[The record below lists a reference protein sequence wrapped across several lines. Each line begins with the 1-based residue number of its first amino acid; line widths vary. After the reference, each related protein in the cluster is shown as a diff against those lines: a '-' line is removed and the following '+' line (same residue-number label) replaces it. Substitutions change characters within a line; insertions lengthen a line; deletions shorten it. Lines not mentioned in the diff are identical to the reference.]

1 MRWESCAVASPR
13 NAQAGDLLVV
23 DDNRVNRLLLG
34 RALEQLGH
42 TVTFAENGREALEV
56 LRQRRVDLVLLDI
69 EMPEMNGY
77 QVLEAL
83 AANPRLRD
91 LPVVMM
97 SSVEEVDSVARC
109 IEMGAEDYLFKPVNP
124 VLLKARIGASLE
136 KKRLRDQQRELFRK
150 FATA

>member
-1 MRWESCAVASPR
+1 MTSPHNPR
-13 NAQAGDLLVV
+13 AGALLVV

-42 TVTFAENGREALEV
+42 SVTFAENGRQALDV
-56 LRQRRVDLVLLDI
+56 LRERAVDLVLLDI

-83 AANPRLRD
+83 AADQRLRD
-91 LPVVMM
+91 IPVVMM

-109 IEMGAEDYLFKPVNP
+109 IETGAEDYLFKPVNP
-124 VLLKARIGASLE
+124 VLLKARIGAVS
-136 KKRLRDQQRELFRK
+136 
-150 FATA
+150 TAPERRAHV